1 MGVGRWIRKEQWGRG
16 RKGSGPLGTC
26 LWFTEGTVREGGRGG
41 TGGGSSCLKH
51 KAGSAH
57 SHPQTQM
64 VKINTSQLLGC
75 LEWVAKGKGRES
87 TGGSKFSA
95 RFRLEAPLKER

>member
-1 MGVGRWIRKEQWGRG
+1 MGEGKEGVRTFRNLPLVHRG
-16 RKGSGPLGTC
+16 NC
-26 LWFTEGTVREGGRGG
+26 EGGG

-57 SHPQTQM
+57 SHPQMQM

-95 RFRLEAPLKER
+95 RFRLEAPLKERKKTERAQVSGHPE

>member
-1 MGVGRWIRKEQWGRG
+1 MGEGKEGVRTFRNLPLVHRG
-16 RKGSGPLGTC
+16 NC
-26 LWFTEGTVREGGRGG
+26 E
-41 TGGGSSCLKH
+41 GGGSSCLKH

-57 SHPQTQM
+57 SHPQKQM